1 MNKTERFYQFLLAL
15 PAILLF
21 SLVVIYP
28 FVGGVYYSFT
38 NWDGVAKNFDFVG
51 LRNYARMFQSEVL
64 LTPVR
69 NTLAFTLVNV
79 VLCNALALFVS
90 TGIAKSGRVSS
101 GLRVV
106 FFLPFIISLVV
117 ASYMWT
123 YLYSAGIYPLFGIQN
138 PLGNVATANFG
149 LSVISVW
156 RNMGYCVVIY
166 VAALQTI
173 PESLYEAAA
182 VEGVTPWAR
191 FTKITLPMLVPAL
204 TINVTLILGWGL
216 KEFDTVM
223 AATGGGPG
231 DATTSVAFYVYK
243 TTFVWGKAG
252 YGQAIAMVMLVCIV
266 LATSLVSR
274 FFRSKEVEN

>member
-90 TGIAKSGRVSS
+90 TGIAKPGRVSS